1 MSTAKQTFSAGQM
14 LNIGGA
20 LLKAG
25 STLTGHGGKQVI
37 LQKQGNQPQIDTLV
51 KTYQGMPVATVPKS
65 TMQGKPIVGATGGSP
80 QIIQTH
86 SGSQM
91 TTTMAGAGGNN
102 NLDLLKYS
110 SGFLRRPQDLTK
122 STKLI

>member
-1 MSTAKQTFSAGQM
+1 M
-14 LNIGGA
+14 
-20 LLKAG
+20 
-25 STLTGHGGKQVI
+25 
-37 LQKQGNQPQIDTLV
+37 
-51 KTYQGMPVATVPKS
+51 ATVPKS
-65 TMQGKPIVGATGGSP
+65 TMQGKTMVSATGGSP

-110 SGFLRRPQDLTK
+110 SGFLGRPQNLTK
-122 STKLI
+122 SPKVI

>member
-1 MSTAKQTFSAGQM
+1 MVS
-14 LNIGGA
+14 
-20 LLKAG
+20 
-25 STLTGHGGKQVI
+25 
-37 LQKQGNQPQIDTLV
+37 
-51 KTYQGMPVATVPKS
+51 
-65 TMQGKPIVGATGGSP
+65 ATGGSP

-110 SGFLRRPQDLTK
+110 SGFLRRPQNLTK
-122 STKLI
+122 SPKLI

>member
-1 MSTAKQTFSAGQM
+1 MVS
-14 LNIGGA
+14 
-20 LLKAG
+20 
-25 STLTGHGGKQVI
+25 
-37 LQKQGNQPQIDTLV
+37 
-51 KTYQGMPVATVPKS
+51 
-65 TMQGKPIVGATGGSP
+65 ATGGSP

-110 SGFLRRPQDLTK
+110 SGFLKRPQNFTK
-122 STKLI
+122 YSS

>member
-1 MSTAKQTFSAGQM
+1 MSTAKQTFSAGQI

-25 STLTGHGGKQVI
+25 STLTGHDGKQVI
-37 LQKQGNQPQIDTLV
+37 LQKQGNQQQIVTLV
-51 KTYQGMPVATVPKS
+51 KANQGMPVATVPKS
-65 TMQGKPIVGATGGSP
+65 TMQGKTMVSATGGSP

-110 SGFLRRPQDLTK
+110 SGFLGRPQNLTK
-122 STKLI
+122 SPKVI

>member
-1 MSTAKQTFSAGQM
+1 MSTGKQTFSAGQI

-25 STLTGHGGKQVI
+25 STLTGHDGKQVI
-37 LQKQGNQPQIDTLV
+37 LQKQGNQQQIVTLV
-51 KTYQGMPVATVPKS
+51 KANQGMPVATVPKS

-102 NLDLLKYS
+102 NLDLLNNS
-110 SGFLRRPQDLTK
+110 SGFLRKLQNLTK
-122 STKLI
+122 SPKLI

>member
-1 MSTAKQTFSAGQM
+1 MVS
-14 LNIGGA
+14 
-20 LLKAG
+20 
-25 STLTGHGGKQVI
+25 
-37 LQKQGNQPQIDTLV
+37 
-51 KTYQGMPVATVPKS
+51 
-65 TMQGKPIVGATGGSP
+65 ATGGSP

-110 SGFLRRPQDLTK
+110 SGTHEIVCPKNNK
-122 STKLI
+122 SGN

>member
-1 MSTAKQTFSAGQM
+1 MVS
-14 LNIGGA
+14 
-20 LLKAG
+20 
-25 STLTGHGGKQVI
+25 
-37 LQKQGNQPQIDTLV
+37 
-51 KTYQGMPVATVPKS
+51 
-65 TMQGKPIVGATGGSP
+65 ATGGSP

-110 SGFLRRPQDLTK
+110 LDFLRRPQNLTK
-122 STKLI
+122 SPKLIWPFQSKFLINW

>member
-1 MSTAKQTFSAGQM
+1 MVS
-14 LNIGGA
+14 
-20 LLKAG
+20 
-25 STLTGHGGKQVI
+25 
-37 LQKQGNQPQIDTLV
+37 
-51 KTYQGMPVATVPKS
+51 
-65 TMQGKPIVGATGGSP
+65 ATGGSP

-110 SGFLRRPQDLTK
+110 PGFLRRPQNLTR
-122 STKLI
+122 SPKLI

>member
-1 MSTAKQTFSAGQM
+1 M
-14 LNIGGA
+14 
-20 LLKAG
+20 
-25 STLTGHGGKQVI
+25 
-37 LQKQGNQPQIDTLV
+37 
-51 KTYQGMPVATVPKS
+51 ATVPKS
-65 TMQGKPIVGATGGSP
+65 TMQGKTMVSATGGSP

-110 SGFLRRPQDLTK
+110 SGFLRRPQNLTK
-122 STKLI
+122 SPS